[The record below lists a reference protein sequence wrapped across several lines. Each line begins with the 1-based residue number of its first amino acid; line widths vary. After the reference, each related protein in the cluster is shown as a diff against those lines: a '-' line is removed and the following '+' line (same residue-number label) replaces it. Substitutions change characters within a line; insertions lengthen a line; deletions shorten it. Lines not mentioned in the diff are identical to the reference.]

1 MQEIHFQSLDL
12 NLLRVFDTLAE
23 ERSVTR
29 AGERLGLTQSAIS
42 HALNRLR
49 FAFKDELFVR
59 APEGMQPTPRAA
71 EVWPDVRR
79 GLVQLQ
85 HALAPTE
92 FDPAEAERAFN
103 IAASPYFCEVL
114 LPRAVAR
121 VRAEAP
127 NVELHIRSPYGGV
140 ADALE
145 TGRLDLAVGL
155 FGRATEV
162 FSREFLFEEGLV
174 WVLRADHPVLDDP
187 APLDRLME
195 LPLLVLAP
203 SDDEP
208 RRGDRANRGIERLS
222 MWEELNAGRHPM
234 GPGARQ
240 RVKVVMDNAHAAL
253 AITAR
258 TDIATLAPR
267 RLAMTWREVHNLK
280 ILDLPAE
287 MAPPN
292 VGFEMIWRTDQGVH
306 PAHIWLRTVIRE
318 TAQDA

>member
-29 AGERLGLTQSAIS
+29 AGERLGLTQSAVS

-49 FAFKDELFVR
+49 YAFKDELFVR
-59 APEGMQPTPRAA
+59 APEGMQATPRAA

-85 HALAPTE
+85 HALAPTK

-121 VRAEAP
+121 IRAEAP
-127 NVELHIRSPYGGV
+127 NVELHIRTPYGGV
-140 ADALE
+140 AEALE

-155 FGRATEV
+155 FGRVADS
-162 FSREFLFEEGLV
+162 FSREVLFEENLV
-174 WVLRADHPVLDDP
+174 WVLRADHPVLAEP
-187 APLDRLME
+187 EPLARLPE

-203 SDDEP
+203 SADEP
-208 RRGDRANRGIERLS
+208 GRGDRAHRGIERLS
-222 MWEELNAGRHPM
+222 MWEELNAGQTPM
-234 GPGARQ
+234 GPDARR

-267 RLAMTWREVHNLK
+267 RLAMTWREVHNLR
-280 ILDLPAE
+280 ILELPPE
-287 MAPPN
+287 IAPAP
-292 VGFEMIWRTDQGVH
+292 VAFEMIWRTDQGLH

-318 TAQDA
+318 TAQEA